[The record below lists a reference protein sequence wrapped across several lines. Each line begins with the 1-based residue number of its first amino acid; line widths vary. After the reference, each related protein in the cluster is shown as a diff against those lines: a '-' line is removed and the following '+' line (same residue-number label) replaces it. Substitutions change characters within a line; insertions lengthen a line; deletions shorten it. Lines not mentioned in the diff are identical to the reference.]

1 MVFAPG
7 DTVLN
12 VIDAAPGDTV
22 LICVM
27 LLPVENVL
35 IRLSQ
40 RYQKT
45 KLEKVSLFLDYCTLC
60 LKVL

>member
-1 MVFAPG
+1 MSLVFAPG

-40 RYQKT
+40 RYQK
-45 KLEKVSLFLDYCTLC
+45 KLEKVSLFLDYNTL
-60 LKVL
+60 

>member
-1 MVFAPG
+1 MSLVFAPG

-45 KLEKVSLFLDYCTLC
+45 KLEKVSLFLDYNTL
-60 LKVL
+60 